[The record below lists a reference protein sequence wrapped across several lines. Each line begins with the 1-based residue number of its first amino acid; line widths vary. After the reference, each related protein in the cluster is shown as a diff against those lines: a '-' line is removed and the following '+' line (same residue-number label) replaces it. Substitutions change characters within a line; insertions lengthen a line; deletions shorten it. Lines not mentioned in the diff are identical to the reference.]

1 MFYAYTLSLHTYIY
15 IYMHIYIYTTYM
27 CIYIYIIY
35 IYIYRERERERA
47 CIIGSL
53 SAALLPRLEDSS
65 DGLEPSRNNMN
76 VHILNGAQ
84 AISANLRVHMLKELS
99 PRRKQGRLDF
109 LEVRGYM
116 PESILEA

>member
-1 MFYAYTLSLHTYIY
+1 
-15 IYMHIYIYTTYM
+15 M
-27 CIYIYIIY
+27 CIYIY
-35 IYIYRERERERA
+35 RA
-47 CIIGSL
+47 YIIGSL
-53 SAALLPRLEDSS
+53 SAALLPRLADSS

-116 PESILEA
+116 PESPKP